1 MANPRARE
9 RLRSLVWILVGVV
22 AIWFAIQGG
31 EYGTMDLLRQH
42 RQRLQLVREIDSLG
56 RAVDSLR
63 RHKQRVLTDPKTQE
77 RIAREEF
84 GMVRGKELLYRIA
97 EPDSSP
103 QHPSTPP
110 HPATP
115 R

>member
-1 MANPRARE
+1 MSR
-9 RLRSLVWILVGVV
+9 RLRL
-22 AIWFAIQGG
+22 AIWTLAGIAAAWFAIQGG
-31 EYGTMDLLRQH
+31 EFGTLDLIRQH
-42 RQRLQLVREIDSLG
+42 RQQVQLNREIDSLV

-63 RHKQRVLTDPKTQE
+63 RLKQRILTDPRTQE

-97 EPDSSP
+97 EPRPQPPDSS
-103 QHPSTPP
+103 
-110 HPATP
+110 

>member
-1 MANPRARE
+1 MKPRIRKA
-9 RLRSLVWILVGVV
+9 LWIAVGTV
-22 AIWFAIQGG
+22 ALGFAIQGG
-31 EYGTMDLLRQH
+31 EYGTTDLVRQH
-42 RQRLQLVREIDSLG
+42 SERVRLVREIDSLT

-97 EPDSSP
+97 EPDS
-103 QHPSTPP
+103 TL
-110 HPATP
+110 

>member
-1 MANPRARE
+1 MLGGA
-9 RLRSLVWILVGVV
+9 I

-31 EYGTMDLLRQH
+31 EYGTVDLWRQK
-42 RQRLQLVREIDSLG
+42 RRFDQLTTEIDSLT

-63 RHKQRVLTDPKTQE
+63 RLRQRVLTDPRTQE

-84 GMVRGKELLYRIA
+84 GMVRGRELLYRFA
-97 EPDSSP
+97 EPSDSTSP
-103 QHPSTPP
+103 PRHPDS
-110 HPATP
+110 